1 MIKKVG
7 IIGGS
12 GFAGEELIKFLSI
25 HQNADLIAVSS
36 RDLLGTKVSEIVE
49 GSNLSFVD
57 PNDAIF
63 YDCDVVFFSTPH
75 GVAMKRAKSF
85 IEKDIKIIDLSA
97 DFRIKDTA
105 IWKKWYGSDHEYPE
119 GLQNSI
125 YGLTELNIDSI
136 KSGKLIAVPGCYPT
150 ASILGLLPLI
160 VNKLKIE
167 SVTIDA
173 KSGISGAGRSAVENT
188 LKREIKENFR
198 AYATD
203 GHRHLPEIK
212 QVLEGLFSESLE
224 VNFLPH
230 LIPAMRGIYATI
242 YVNLEK
248 YGGEPLIELFQH
260 FYKDSPNVEI
270 MREGLVPEI
279 SKVTETNKCQI
290 GIYKSAIKNQIIVI
304 STIDNLVKGASGQA
318 IECYNLMNGYNQMQG
333 ISHG

>member
-25 HQNADLIAVSS
+25 HQNTDLIAVSS

-150 ASILGLLPLI
+150 ASILGLLPVIPHLQK
-160 VNKLKIE
+160 NSKI
-167 SVTIDA
+167 ILDA
-173 KSGISGAGRSAVENT
+173 KSGISGAGKSSVENG
-188 LKREIKENFR
+188 LEEDIKENFKS
-198 AYATD
+198 YNV
-203 GHRHLPEIK
+203 GFHRHQPEIK
-212 QVLEGLFSESLE
+212 D
-224 VNFLPH
+224 FLKMEFNLDHEIIFIPH
-230 LIPAMRGIYATI
+230 LLPLFRGEYVTLYCEVSQNDLDLNELYESYYEKHKLVRVKEKGEIAEIKEVINTFYCDISVSYAFQSNTI
-242 YVNLEK
+242 VVN
-248 YGGEPLIELFQH
+248 
-260 FYKDSPNVEI
+260 
-270 MREGLVPEI
+270 
-279 SKVTETNKCQI
+279 
-290 GIYKSAIKNQIIVI
+290 SA
-304 STIDNLVKGASGQA
+304 IDNLLKGAASQA
-318 IECYNLMNGYNQMQG
+318 IQCLDIM
-333 ISHG
+333 SS